1 MSAGAGKR
9 GRGPLVAGD
18 VYVMLEGAALEK
30 GMLMLA
36 GAGGGDAGAGSATAG
51 MAAASDGG
59 ERGDNSGTASALCT
73 SGSDNDDAGVH
84 VEGWDSVASGDRSGD
99 GVESGDSE
107 IEYSP

>member
-1 MSAGAGKR
+1 M
-9 GRGPLVAGD
+9 VA
-18 VYVMLEGAALEK
+18 E
-30 GMLMLA
+30 
-36 GAGGGDAGAGSATAG
+36 
-51 MAAASDGG
+51 SDGG
-59 ERGDNSGTASALCT
+59 ESGNNSGTASALYT